1 VVEDQGMSM
10 QEAAAIVQ
18 DARARARKQLV
29 ISAPVVYAAWG
40 LVWLIG
46 YGVMWLS
53 VRGQHP
59 YRAPSGVSV
68 AAVLVLAASRRRLS
82 WLLPTGQLRASAASP
97 RETAASFW

>member
-1 VVEDQGMSM
+1 VGEDQGMSM
-10 QEAAAIVQ
+10 REAAAIVR
-18 DARARARKQLV
+18 DARARAREELV

-46 YGVMWLS
+46 YGAMWLS

-59 YRAPSGVSV
+59 YRAPSGSRSR
-68 AAVLVLAASRRRLS
+68 LCLCWPLSRRRL
-82 WLLPTGQLRASAASP
+82 LVVAHRAAAGISGRA